1 MYVQDFLEKETML
14 RTSTLA
20 LAYCALVSASY
31 AQYSFTAF
39 ENISLPNYPMPADSS
54 PSEISN
60 AGAISGGFVNYDAAG
75 NEAIF
80 GAYSIFG
87 GTPAALGVL
96 SEGDQSRANGIND
109 LGVIVGYSGGSAVR
123 WDSGVV
129 TALEGLPDGSDA
141 VAVDINNAGTILGAA
156 QDSNFEQQIVTWS
169 GSGAP
174 QILTI
179 PTATYVYGYSIGNG
193 GHIAGIWAAG
203 TGGNVQ
209 GFVALNGAITN
220 LGYLAGGN
228 TSFAEEVNTFGV
240 IAGSAN
246 SPDGWRA
253 VISSGSSLVSLG
265 VANGFTSSLG
275 FGIND
280 DGQVVGQMSDGS
292 VNRAFLY
299 SGGQMQ
305 DLNVLAG
312 DALDGWVLLSAQSI
326 NNSGQIVGVAQKDD
340 EFRSYLL
347 TPVPEPTTLT
357 VLAIAAYLRK
367 RKASKRA

>member
-1 MYVQDFLEKETML
+1 MFK
-14 RTSTLA
+14 TSMIVVAACA
-20 LAYCALVSASY
+20 LAAASY

-39 ENISLPNYPMPADSS
+39 ENISLPNFPLPGDST

-60 AGAISGGFVNYDAAG
+60 SGAISGGFTNYDAEG
-75 NEAIF
+75 NESIF

-87 GTPAALGVL
+87 GSPSALEVL
-96 SEGDQSRANGIND
+96 APGDMSRANGIND
-109 LGVIVGYSGGSAVR
+109 LGVVVGYSGSSAVR
-123 WDSGVV
+123 WDAGVV

-141 VAVDINNAGTILGAA
+141 VAVDINNAGIILGAA

-169 GSGAP
+169 GAGSP
-174 QILTI
+174 TILTI

-193 GHIAGIWAAG
+193 GHIAGVWASG
-203 TGGNVQ
+203 PGGRVQ

-220 LGYLAGGN
+220 LGYLAGG
-228 TSFAEEVNTFGV
+228 TSSFAEEVNTFGV

-265 VANGFTSSLG
+265 VADGFTSSLG

-280 DGQVVGQMSDGS
+280 AGQVVGRMSDGS
-292 VNRAFLY
+292 VDRAFLY
-299 SGGQMQ
+299 SNGQMQ
-305 DLNVLAG
+305 DLNVLAA

-347 TPVPEPTTLT
+347 TPVPEPATLT
-357 VLAIAAYLRK
+357 VVALAALLRR
-367 RKASKRA
+367 RKATKKS